1 MTDMDDGGFELLLN
15 LQSLTDEELRELAD
29 RLAADEKEISKR
41 RRLLHA
47 QIDILRAELVRR
59 LKAKHDEGAA
69 LVKDGDIS
77 MLVDILSGK
86 TRKSSTG
93 TEGS

>member
-1 MTDMDDGGFELLLN
+1 MDDGGFELLLN